1 MRLNITW
8 TNVMISCLNHKIR
21 KKKKSHSQDGLFLI
35 PYPSLQIS
43 MAVGSSTA
51 QTANAQA
58 ALRLT
63 SSFPECNS
71 ITKFSMPLAF
81 RNYKANI
88 NWSRNRNRNN
98 KNKFWNL
105 KISVLHSY
113 SILYICDNYR
123 KHTSDLESAS
133 QTKAATAR
141 DDLACT
147 LVFLR
152 ALRSQKITK
161 NENKITCTIKLY
173 MIFYSI

>member
-1 MRLNITW
+1 
-8 TNVMISCLNHKIR
+8 
-21 KKKKSHSQDGLFLI
+21 
-35 PYPSLQIS
+35 

-88 NWSRNRNRNN
+88 WIDQEIEITKTSFENFCIAW
-98 KNKFWNL
+98 L
-105 KISVLHSY
+105 VSVHVMA
-113 SILYICDNYR
+113 IK

-147 LVFLR
+147 LVFL
-152 ALRSQKITK
+152 
-161 NENKITCTIKLY
+161 
-173 MIFYSI
+173 MV